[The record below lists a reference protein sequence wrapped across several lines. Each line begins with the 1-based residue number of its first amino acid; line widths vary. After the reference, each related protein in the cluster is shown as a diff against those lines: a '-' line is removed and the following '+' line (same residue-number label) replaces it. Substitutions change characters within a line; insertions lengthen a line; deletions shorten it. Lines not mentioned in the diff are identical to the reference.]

1 MGMMELWYPKENT
14 QDQVTRKNK
23 YFKIIKFNWS
33 FEWRDT
39 WGKPF
44 FSINKHIFHNF
55 YKRKLQF
62 FQFLFFRE
70 LNEANQNV
78 YSTGTKYFPF
88 PFCSAP
94 QKKNEM
100 FIKFSVNWWALEN
113 KNPPGKFFYFF
124 CFSDTGNLLAMWCN
138 TSMKCVSPDQLRF
151 LSLFNQFS
159 VDYFEI

>member
-1 MGMMELWYPKENT
+1 MIELWYPKEDT

-55 YKRKLQF
+55 YNRKLQF
-62 FQFLFFRE
+62 FQFLFFE
-70 LNEANQNV
+70 SSTKQIKMFIQPVQNI
-78 YSTGTKYFPF
+78 FPSHF
-88 PFCSAP
+88 AP

-100 FIKFSVNWWALEN
+100 FIKFSINWWALEN
-113 KNPPGKFFYFF
+113 KNPPGKFFFIFLFLGYRKFVGHVVQHQYEM
-124 CFSDTGNLLAMWCN
+124 CVPRS
-138 TSMKCVSPDQLRF
+138 TS
-151 LSLFNQFS
+151 LSLS
-159 VDYFEI
+159 I